1 MFSTPRP
8 VILDGDPGLDDAV
21 AWLLALSS
29 PELWVLGA
37 TAVHGN
43 RGLPLAL
50 WIAGVVRDASGRPTE
65 LAKGNAVATGVDV
78 DTAQWIG
85 PDEFVTSALDQDT
98 NAQPRR
104 YTIAGKVDELPA
116 LTGVTSLAGG
126 NGPAAVYGASDGRLY
141 RLTGSSWALQ
151 SEEVTDTAFAG

>member
-1 MFSTPRP
+1 ARVERASSEGQ
-8 VILDGDPGLDDAV
+8 GDTVSASWLDDQHV
-21 AWLLALSS
+21 ASLRISREGSRAL
-29 PELWVLGA
+29 VVTTDAAA
-37 TAVHGN
+37 TRSTV
-43 RGLPLAL
+43 

-85 PDEFVTSALDQDT
+85 PDEFVSSALDQDT

-126 NGPAAVYGASDGRLY
+126 NGSAAVYGASDGRLY
-141 RLTGSSWALQ
+141 MLTGSSWALL
-151 SEEVTDTAFAG
+151 SE